1 MLFERRPI
9 TNTVM
14 SLVELL

>member
-1 MLFERRPI
+1 MYI

-14 SLVELL
+14 SLM